1 MSENSKFDLA
11 RLLHPVSTATF
22 FGEYWEEKPLLV
34 SRKRRDY
41 YASLLSI
48 EQIDPLITVLPADTV
63 SLTNSDA
70 PLDIGEFARADTS
83 LADASLD
90 VVRACQLF
98 AGGATFVIRDAQKR
112 LGPLAAL
119 CRELEREI
127 GAPSQTNLYMTPPRG
142 KGFDTHY
149 DTHDV
154 FVLQVAGSKEW
165 TIFDSPVRLPLNG
178 QPFDSNV
185 HPIGAATMSIV
196 LQAGDFLYI
205 PRGFLH
211 HGRSGDETSLHATV
225 GILSYRWADVLL
237 EVMAQMCLSDPA
249 LRRALPVGLGRPDFD
264 NASARKTFAGL
275 LSRAV
280 EQASADRVL
289 DRLADEFVVSRRA
302 LVPGQLEQVSLSQ
315 NLTATDEVGVRPA
328 TIYRLQTEGDVIR
341 IRSHGREISLP
352 AEAADAVRF
361 ALENERY
368 SVGDLPG
375 DLDDE
380 EKLIIVKRLIEEGLV
395 WKLAGR

>member
-1 MSENSKFDLA
+1 
-11 RLLHPVSTATF
+11 
-22 FGEYWEEKPLLV
+22 
-34 SRKRRDY
+34 
-41 YASLLSI
+41 
-48 EQIDPLITVLPADTV
+48 
-63 SLTNSDA
+63 
-70 PLDIGEFARADTS
+70 
-83 LADASLD
+83 
-90 VVRACQLF
+90 
-98 AGGATFVIRDAQKR
+98 
-112 LGPLAAL
+112 
-119 CRELEREI
+119 
-127 GAPSQTNLYMTPPRG
+127 
-142 KGFDTHY
+142 
-149 DTHDV
+149 
-154 FVLQVAGSKEW
+154 
-165 TIFDSPVRLPLNG
+165 
-178 QPFDSNV
+178 
-185 HPIGAATMSIV
+185 
-196 LQAGDFLYI
+196 
-205 PRGFLH
+205 
-211 HGRSGDETSLHATV
+211 
-225 GILSYRWADVLL
+225 
-237 EVMAQMCLSDPA
+237 MAQMCLSDPA